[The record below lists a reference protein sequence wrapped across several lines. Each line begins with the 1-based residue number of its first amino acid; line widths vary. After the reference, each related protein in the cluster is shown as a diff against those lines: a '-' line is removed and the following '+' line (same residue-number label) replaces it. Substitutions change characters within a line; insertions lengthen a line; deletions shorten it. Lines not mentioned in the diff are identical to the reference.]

1 MNTGNRIALLPTA
14 YLGPIQYY
22 SKIINY
28 EEALIEHCEH
38 FQKQTFRNR
47 CNIYGANGELSL
59 SIPLKKR
66 GERTPVKD
74 IRISYEQP
82 WQKLHWRSF
91 GSSYR
96 CSPFF
101 EFYEDDFAPFYE
113 KRYEFLIDLNA
124 ELHQLVCDL
133 LKIDNNTKLTEKYEK
148 TPSGMDDFRELIS
161 PKVRFN
167 DDPSFIPKPY
177 TQVFINKHGFLPNL
191 SIVDL
196 LFNQG
201 SSAKEFI

>member
-14 YLGPIQYY
+14 YFGPIQYY
-22 SKIINY
+22 SKLLSY
-28 EEALIEHCEH
+28 DEAYIEHYEH
-38 FQKQTFRNR
+38 FPKQTYRNR
-47 CNIYGANGELSL
+47 CVIYGANGALDL

-91 GSSYR
+91 ESSYR

-101 EFYEDDFAPFYE
+101 EYYEDDLAPFYE
-113 KRYEFLIDLNA
+113 KQYEFLVDFNA

-148 TPSGMDDFRELIS
+148 QPENMDDFRDMIS
-161 PKVRFN
+161 PKVPYTA
-167 DDPSFIPKPY
+167 DKSFIPKAY
-177 TQVFINKHGFLPNL
+177 TQVFINKHGFIPNL
-191 SIVDL
+191 SIIDL
-196 LFNQG
+196 LFNEG